1 MAGRIY
7 VVESE
12 ETASLVRAVSAAKAL
27 GYVVKTGYKVRVA
40 SADDVAEF
48 MAMGATVEDSTKDAE
63 PDAEPDAEANPSGD
77 AAAS

>member
-7 VVESE
+7 LVESE

-27 GYVVKTGYKVRVA
+27 NHVVKNGYKVRVA

-48 MAMGATVEDSTKDAE
+48 MALGATVEDSTTVADTDESA
-63 PDAEPDAEANPSGD
+63 AAEA
-77 AAAS
+77 AAEAE